1 MELVISD
8 TEIRLIY
15 LHTISL
21 DNQLSIKWSGKFHW
35 KSGKSQGILFSH
47 FCGNPE
53 VVGLAGECVSCEREP
68 LHKNRVR
75 EGGLPNPEES
85 VVALDLP

>member
-15 LHTISL
+15 LHTIYL
-21 DNQLSIKWSGKFHW
+21 DKQLSIKWSGKFHW

-53 VVGLAGECVSCEREP
+53 VVVSQQSVRTLFKSLAFLAISDQ
-68 LHKNRVR
+68 
-75 EGGLPNPEES
+75 S
-85 VVALDLP
+85 AILDFRN